1 MTLATAAIEAG
12 VPFCPASAIIVRV
25 TLSRS
30 LPDKKQLATAS
41 RKRPAESAWRNPG
54 YPAEVRREMAL
65 AREARSAGDI
75 ADRPIRVPKKI
86 ARPLDPSFHHVTV
99 GRLSGRNSECLA
111 KVVRAQLYDRG
122 QFDEPELIGQMRLDV
137 VENAPDLP
145 RRKPTLMPDWRTP
158 RQSGAA

>member
-1 MTLATAAIEAG
+1 MSSGSSSYLPVGSPVIEGPPATA
-12 VPFCPASAIIVRV
+12 
-25 TLSRS
+25 L
-30 LPDKKQLATAS
+30 

-65 AREARSAGDI
+65 AREARGVGDI

-86 ARPLDPSFHHVTV
+86 AR
-99 GRLSGRNSECLA
+99 A
-111 KVVRAQLYDRG
+111 
-122 QFDEPELIGQMRLDV
+122 IGQMRLDV